1 MFKIH
6 ISGYGAEV
14 TQGALPIET
23 VEQIYD
29 ELGDGDLSRYISDCQ
44 FEDDKLD
51 WFEVDSNFHTTGA
64 YVTESTIYVTDEAD
78 NLIYQEECCNLT
90 VFANDYTEDIYPE
103 DSKVGPIGVL
113 TCYEIQKG
121 WFHTGDLNT
130 EEFNPELLSIEVKSL
145 GDLDIVSTILYDGME
160 LDAADFGDT
169 TTKDFIAELEN

>member
-14 TQGALPIET
+14 TQGALPIEA

-29 ELGDGDLSRYISDCQ
+29 ELGEGNLSNYISDCQ

-51 WFEVDSNFHTTGA
+51 WYEIDSNFHSFGA
-64 YVTESTIYVTDEAD
+64 YVTDSTIYVKDEAD
-78 NLIYQEECCNLT
+78 NVIYQEECCNLK
-90 VFANDYTEDIYPE
+90 VSDNDYTEDIYPE

-130 EEFNPELLSIEVKSL
+130 EEFNPELLSIKVKSL
-145 GDLDIVSTILYDGME
+145 GDLDMVSTILYNGIE
-160 LDAADFGDT
+160 LDNADFSDT
-169 TTKDFIAELEN
+169 ITKDFIADLED